1 MNSSRSR
8 CIGRL
13 LQSLRESGAS
23 RVLDQP
29 LLVLP
34 PLALALIYASYSLC
48 LMPARALYPRQY
60 PLTGVHGPPDTLLPL
75 LLTPLAKKPMT
86 AMKEMGVLLNTFTL
100 LRIFEGDC
108 SAESSP
114 CQRLTGADEFY
125 MGCRFIR
132 SRP

>member
-8 CIGRL
+8 CIGLL
-13 LQSLRESGAS
+13 LQSLRKSGAS

-34 PLALALIYASYSLC
+34 PLALALIYASFSLC

-60 PLTGVHGPPDTLLPL
+60 PLTGVHGLGPPDTLLPL

-86 AMKEMGVLLNTFTL
+86 AMK
-100 LRIFEGDC
+100 
-108 SAESSP
+108 
-114 CQRLTGADEFY
+114 
-125 MGCRFIR
+125 
-132 SRP
+132 